1 MSHFLVCMYFRIHGR
16 LKNAEIKTTEN
27 FRILFFIRKL
37 QKFIPTEISSYTLQ
51 CIKHNL
57 VDRRVQHGLAA
68 RGLGSKI
75 KYALKFSC
83 PELLGSS
90 ARISICSI
98 TLSSI
103 TN

>member
-27 FRILFFIRKL
+27 FRILFDSKTAKI
-37 QKFIPTEISSYTLQ
+37 YTHRNIQLYVQQ

-57 VDRRVQHGLAA
+57 VDRRVQHGIAA